1 VETVL
6 HTKSARAYLSRNTTE
21 KTIEGDLF
29 TAFVAAGAI
38 SKANADDPKKSQ
50 LVRCARTDKGVH
62 AAGNVISLKLI
73 VEDKDIVEK
82 INEHLSPQI
91 RVWGYERTVNSF
103 SCYQACDS
111 RWYEYLLPT
120 HALLPPHPSS
130 FLGRMLPEHAEK
142 AGDMKEYLAR
152 QAEVADF
159 WTETEENYV
168 KEVLE
173 SMNESTRALVM
184 KALYEP
190 DSDIDET
197 PIDQVKTDN
206 ADAIKPETADTAVKS
221 EHDDEQVK
229 PESEMETKEEQ
240 TIEQVKQEVDQTPQE
255 QVLTTVGDVAQ
266 AATAEVTSEEA
277 APVAGEANE
286 TSSAANGG
294 AQAEAVSP
302 EQRNAAERKKDLD
315 AAIKQ
320 VRIAYMNAK
329 RAYRVSDARKQR
341 VADALKLFLGTC
353 NFHNYTVEKGFRD
366 PSAQRHIKSFTLNPT
381 PIVINGTEWLS
392 IKVHGQSFMMHQIRK
407 MISMI
412 ALTIRCGCP
421 LSRITESFKD
431 TTISIPKVPGLGLLL
446 ERPVFESYNE
456 GAASKFDREKID
468 FAKYEKEMEE
478 FKRREIYDRIF
489 REEAESNAFHT
500 FFAHVD
506 SFREGQFLYLT
517 SMGLEAVKGLSTQRG
532 GANKG
537 RKGVKNTGVDSD
549 DEGGAG
555 GEDG

>member
-1 VETVL
+1 MEIVL
-6 HTKSARAYLSRNTTE
+6 HTKPARAYLFRNTTE

-73 VEDKDIVEK
+73 VEDKDIVQK

-168 KEVLE
+168 KQVLE
-173 SMNESTRALVM
+173 SMNESTKALVM

-197 PIDQVKTDN
+197 PIDQVKTDTS
-206 ADAIKPETADTAVKS
+206 DAVKSETADTAIKS
-221 EHDDEQVK
+221 EHEDQKVK
-229 PESEMETKEEQ
+229 QEGEKEVKEEQ
-240 TIEQVKQEVDQTPQE
+240 ISTEQVKQEDDQTKE
-255 QVLTTVGDVAQ
+255 EVLKTVGDVAQ
-266 AATAEVTSEEA
+266 AAIADATTVKSEES
-277 APVAGEANE
+277 APASGTTNEPSVEAE
-286 TSSAANGG
+286 S
-294 AQAEAVSP
+294 EAVPP

-329 RAYRVSDARKQR
+329 RAYRISDARKER

-456 GAASKFDREKID
+456 GAASKFDRERID
-468 FAKYEKEMEE
+468 FTKYEKEMEE

-489 REEAESNAFHT
+489 REEAETNAFHT

-537 RKGVKNTGVDSD
+537 KRGAAKSTGVDSD
-549 DEGGAG
+549 DDAG
-555 GEDG
+555 DAVDS

>member
-1 VETVL
+1 MEIVL
-6 HTKSARAYLSRNTTE
+6 HTKPARAYLSRNTTE

-73 VEDKDIVEK
+73 VEDKDIVQK

-142 AGDMKEYLAR
+142 AGDMNEYLAR

-168 KEVLE
+168 KQVLE
-173 SMNESTRALVM
+173 SMNESTKALVM

-197 PIDQVKTDN
+197 PIDQVKTDTS
-206 ADAIKPETADTAVKS
+206 DAVKSETADTAIKS
-221 EHDDEQVK
+221 EHEDEKVK
-229 PESEMETKEEQ
+229 QEGKKEIKEEQ
-240 TIEQVKQEVDQTPQE
+240 ISTEQVKQEGDQTKE
-255 QVLTTVGDVAQ
+255 EVLKTVGDVAQ
-266 AATAEVTSEEA
+266 AATADATTVKSGESAPAAGTADESSIGAESEA
-277 APVAGEANE
+277 LP
-286 TSSAANGG
+286 
-294 AQAEAVSP
+294 AEH
-302 EQRNAAERKKDLD
+302 RNAAERKKDLD

-329 RAYRVSDARKQR
+329 RAYRISDARKQR

-456 GAASKFDREKID
+456 GAASKFDRERID
-468 FAKYEKEMEE
+468 FTKYEKEMEE

-489 REEAESNAFHT
+489 REEAETNAFHT

-537 RKGVKNTGVDSD
+537 KRGVAKSTGVDSD
-549 DEGGAG
+549 DDAG
-555 GEDG
+555 DAVDS

>member
-1 VETVL
+1 VEIVL
-6 HTKSARAYLSRNTTE
+6 HTKPARAYLSRNTTE

-73 VEDKDIVEK
+73 VEDKDIVQK

-142 AGDMKEYLAR
+142 AGDMNEYLAR

-168 KEVLE
+168 KQVLE
-173 SMNESTRALVM
+173 SMNESTKALVM

-197 PIDQVKTDN
+197 PIDQVKTDTS
-206 ADAIKPETADTAVKS
+206 DAVKSETADTAIKS
-221 EHDDEQVK
+221 EHEDEKVK
-229 PESEMETKEEQ
+229 QEGKKEIKEEQ
-240 TIEQVKQEVDQTPQE
+240 ISTEQVKQEGDQTKE
-255 QVLTTVGDVAQ
+255 EVLKTVGDVAQ
-266 AATAEVTSEEA
+266 AATADATTVKSGESAPAAGTADESSIGAESEA
-277 APVAGEANE
+277 LP
-286 TSSAANGG
+286 
-294 AQAEAVSP
+294 AEH
-302 EQRNAAERKKDLD
+302 RNAAERKKDLD

-329 RAYRVSDARKQR
+329 RAYRISDARKQR

-456 GAASKFDREKID
+456 GAASKFDRERID
-468 FAKYEKEMEE
+468 FTKYEKEMEE

-489 REEAESNAFHT
+489 REEAETNAFHT

-537 RKGVKNTGVDSD
+537 KRGVAKSTGVDSD
-549 DEGGAG
+549 DDAG
-555 GEDG
+555 DAVDS